1 MDWVLKILRE
11 IVLFGACAVF
21 TATVGLIVVDQ
32 FVMPR
37 YVRQGVQVAVPDLIG
52 LTPAQA
58 RARLRGKGLRMKEK
72 DTRWDASVPK
82 GHIVWQNPS
91 AQSRVKPNRTV
102 YVVPSLGGRLHAV
115 PDVRNRSLRQARLWI
130 AQAGLKV
137 GEVTEI
143 PSSKVKEGNVI
154 SQVPR
159 VGEKV
164 DKGAPIDLAVSTG
177 PPRAVV
183 DVPRVVELKLEEA
196 RRLLISV
203 GLRADNI
210 RYESSTAYEPDVVI
224 RQVPKAGAP
233 IKRGSNV
240 QLIISKL

>member
-11 IVLFGACAVF
+11 IVLFGACAMF

-58 RARLRGKGLRMKEK
+58 RARLRGKGLRIKEREP
-72 DTRWDASVPK
+72 RWDASVPK

-102 YVVPSLGGRLHAV
+102 YVVPSLGGRLHAA
-115 PDVRNRSLRQARLWI
+115 PDVRNRSLRQARLWVT
-130 AQAGLKV
+130 QADLEV
-137 GEVTEI
+137 GEVTEV
-143 PSSKVKEGNVI
+143 PSSRVKEGDVI
-154 SQVPR
+154 SQVPKA
-159 VGEKV
+159 GEKV
-164 DKGAPIDLAVSTG
+164 DKGAQIDLIVSTG
-177 PPRAVV
+177 PFRVV
-183 DVPRVVELKLEEA
+183 IDVPRVVELKLEEA
-196 RRLLISV
+196 QRLLTSV

-210 RYESSTAYEPDVVI
+210 RYESSTAYEPNVVI
-224 RQVPKAGAP
+224 RQVPEAGAP

-240 QLIISKL
+240 QLVISKL

>member
-1 MDWVLKILRE
+1 MRE

-72 DTRWDASVPK
+72 DPRWDASVPK

-240 QLIISKL
+240 QL